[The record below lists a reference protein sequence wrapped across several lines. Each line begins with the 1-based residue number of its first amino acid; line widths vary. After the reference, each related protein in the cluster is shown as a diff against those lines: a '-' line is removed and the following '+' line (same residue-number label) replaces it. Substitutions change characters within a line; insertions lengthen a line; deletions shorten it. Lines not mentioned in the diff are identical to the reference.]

1 MRTRF
6 NLMIA
11 IVVIGTAVFM
21 FGCGKEKAP
30 LGPFQPE
37 IANIQDDFQFQATAL
52 QNVSASVIY
61 DWQNSGIAAN
71 VDQSCAITSGE
82 AWLTVLDNDGTT
94 VYSSN
99 LQENGSFT
107 SSEGVT
113 GMWTIKVDIYNVYGT
128 LNFRAQA
135 P

>member
-1 MRTRF
+1 M
-6 NLMIA
+6 
-11 IVVIGTAVFM
+11 VVLLGTALLV

-37 IANIQDDFQFQATAL
+37 IANIEDNFEFQATAM
-52 QNVSASVIY
+52 QNVSASVTY
-61 DWQNSGIAAN
+61 DWVNSGIAAN

-82 AWLTVLDNDGTT
+82 AWLTVMDADGTT
-94 VYSSN
+94 IYSSD

-128 LNFRAQA
+128 MNFRVQA